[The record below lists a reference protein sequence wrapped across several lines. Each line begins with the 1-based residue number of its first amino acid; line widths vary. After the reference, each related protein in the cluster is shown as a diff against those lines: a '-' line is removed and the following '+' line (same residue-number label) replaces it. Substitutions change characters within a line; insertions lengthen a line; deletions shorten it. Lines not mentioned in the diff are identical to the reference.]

1 MASLCPDS
9 DQCCQY
15 SACAGEKPRLSHEDA
30 THNIWCYQHVEGS
43 PYLWKT
49 LSLALVL
56 ISREDTMGGHSISW
70 PLKPGTR
77 YGDIYDQRLDG

>member
-1 MASLCPDS
+1 MRWRTIAIEP
-9 DQCCQY
+9 Q
-15 SACAGEKPRLSHEDA
+15 GA

-56 ISREDTMGGHSISW
+56 ISREATMGGHSISW
-70 PLKPGTR
+70 PSRLGTR
-77 YGDIYDQRLDG
+77 YGDIHDQRLDG